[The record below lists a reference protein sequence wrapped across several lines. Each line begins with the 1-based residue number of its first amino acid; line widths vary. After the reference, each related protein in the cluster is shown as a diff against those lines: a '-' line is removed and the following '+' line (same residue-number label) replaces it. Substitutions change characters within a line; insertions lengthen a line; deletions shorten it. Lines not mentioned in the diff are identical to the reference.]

1 MLDVYGMCVYVDT
14 TACTLVS
21 KAISK
26 GKRVEPNERSRQIL
40 LMASSMTPRGKTHD
54 SYWLP
59 FANP

>member
-1 MLDVYGMCVYVDT
+1 VDT